1 MLELKNVTFTV
12 DTELGK
18 KTIIDNISLKID
30 EKFVAFT
37 GPNGGGKS
45 TLAKLIMGLYKP
57 TSGKIYFDGQ
67 DITEMSITDRAKLG
81 LGYAFQAP
89 VKFKGITVSD
99 LISIASGRKLN
110 VTEICSYLSQVGLC
124 AREYVNREVN
134 NELSGGELKRIEIA
148 TAMAK
153 SPKLTLFDEPE
164 AGIDLWSFN
173 NLISVFEKLE
183 EKTKGSILIIS
194 HQERILDMAQ
204 RIIVITNGKITNDGT
219 KDEVLPGL
227 LSQNICKTLADK
239 MWGALWLN

>member
-1 MLELKNVTFTV
+1 MLELKNVTFAV
-12 DTELGK
+12 QTEFGEK
-18 KTIIDNISLKID
+18 KIIDNISLKID

-57 TSGKIYFDGQ
+57 TSGKIFFNGT
-67 DITEMSITDRAKLG
+67 DITDMSITDRSKLG
-81 LGYAFQAP
+81 IGYAFQAP
-89 VKFKGITVSD
+89 VKFKGITVRD

-124 AREYVNREVN
+124 AREYVDREVN

-183 EKTKGSILIIS
+183 EHTNGSILIIS
-194 HQERILDMAQ
+194 HQERILNMAQ
-204 RIIVITNGKITNDGT
+204 RVIVITSGKVSQDGP
-219 KDEVLPGL
+219 KDEILPGL
-227 LSQNICKTLADK
+227 LSTNVCKTLADN
-239 MWGALWLN
+239 M

>member
-12 DTELGK
+12 DTDLGK

-57 TSGKIYFDGQ
+57 TSGKIYFDGT
-67 DITEMSITDRAKLG
+67 DITDMSITDRAKLG

-183 EKTKGSILIIS
+183 EQTNGSILIIS
-194 HQERILDMAQ
+194 HQERILNMAQ
-204 RIIVITNGKITNDGT
+204 RVIVITAGKISQDG
-219 KDEVLPGL
+219 KKEDILPGL
-227 LSQNICKTLADK
+227 LSANVCKTLADK
-239 MWGALWLN
+239 M

>member
-1 MLELKNVTFTV
+1 MLELKNVTFAV
-12 DTELGK
+12 QTEFGEK
-18 KTIIDNISLKID
+18 KIIDNISLKID

-57 TSGKIYFDGQ
+57 TSGKIFFNGT
-67 DITEMSITDRAKLG
+67 DITDMSITDRSKLG
-81 LGYAFQAP
+81 IGYAFQAP
-89 VKFKGITVSD
+89 VKFKGITVRD

-124 AREYVNREVN
+124 AREYVDREVN

-183 EKTKGSILIIS
+183 EQTNGSILIIS
-194 HQERILDMAQ
+194 HQERILNMAQ
-204 RIIVITNGKITNDGT
+204 RVIVITSGKVSQDGP
-219 KDEVLPGL
+219 KDEILPGL
-227 LSQNICKTLADK
+227 LSTNVCKTLADN
-239 MWGALWLN
+239 M